1 MIIADAGKYLI
12 KKTIHFDDKT
22 HNKEGM
28 EENFLNLLKAMHEKP
43 IANIITPNGEYWKI
57 SS

>member
-1 MIIADAGKYLI
+1 MIIPDAQKHLI
-12 KKTIHFDDKT
+12 KKIHFHDKT
-22 HNKEGM
+22 HNKVGI
-28 EENFLNLLKAMHEKP
+28 EENFLRLLKSMYEKS